1 MEACTGI
8 APKPELIEKYGDIRV
23 IHTETP
29 ALTLPTFSEGFW
41 RDYAAKYP
49 GSIAE
54 SMKPNVENIARLKPP
69 IIPDFGLLVA
79 QRITSELPKNFKTWP
94 HSQVELSAV
103 KSSELDTNKA
113 TFEVKVRSNEASWA
127 HGYLMSMVELTM
139 YAPTKE
145 IIMSKMVAVNAL
157 YLKNSKKIEDVIK
170 EDVGL
175 LTKEYELAADDITLQ
190 LINELKSSGIK

>member
-1 MEACTGI
+1 
-8 APKPELIEKYGDIRV
+8 
-23 IHTETP
+23 
-29 ALTLPTFSEGFW
+29 
-41 RDYAAKYP
+41 
-49 GSIAE
+49 
-54 SMKPNVENIARLKPP
+54 
-69 IIPDFGLLVA
+69 
-79 QRITSELPKNFKTWP
+79 
-94 HSQVELSAV
+94 
-103 KSSELDTNKA
+103 
-113 TFEVKVRSNEASWA
+113 
-127 HGYLMSMVELTM
+127 MSMVELTM